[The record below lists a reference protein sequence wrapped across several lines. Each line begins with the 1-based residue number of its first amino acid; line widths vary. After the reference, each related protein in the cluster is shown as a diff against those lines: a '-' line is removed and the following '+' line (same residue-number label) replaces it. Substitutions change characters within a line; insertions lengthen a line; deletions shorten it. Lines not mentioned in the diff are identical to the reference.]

1 MDIENFPVLP
11 EIHYTEQNITI
22 PAEQDALD
30 EVIRQHMQHP
40 GSVISWQPYRILWG
54 RWQNQTIQWANM
66 ETVQIRDIQEIRVFN
81 ETEEL
86 HLYRAGRPLMGRYI
100 CDDSGNTVTHYVDTT
115 APLLGNESTTL
126 GDGFIQLR
134 DKERKLQMAIPANN
148 PDENEKHPYYG
159 LKTRN
164 YVTIYDNGQAGY
176 GDYRFVA
183 IIPAKGGILH
193 G

>member
-11 EIHYTEQNITI
+11 EIHYTKQNITI
-22 PAEQDALD
+22 PAEQAALD
-30 EVIRQHMQHP
+30 EAIKKHMKQP
-40 GSVISWQPYRILWG
+40 GSVVSWQTYQIVWG
-54 RWQNQTIQWANM
+54 RWQNEAFQWSSKVDVTI
-66 ETVQIRDIQEIRVFN
+66 EDIQEIRVFN
-81 ETEEL
+81 ETEEI
-86 HLYRAGRPLMGRYI
+86 HLYRSGSQFIGRYMS
-100 CDDSGNTVTHYVDTT
+100 DGTGDAVTHYVDTT
-115 APLLGNESTTL
+115 APLLGNGTTAL
-126 GDGFIQLR
+126 DDGFVRLR
-134 DKERKLQMAIPANN
+134 DKERKLQMVIPADT
-148 PDENEKHPYYG
+148 PDTNEKQLYYG